1 MSLSSNRRIALNTIY
16 MYVRLFVTAAIGLY
30 TSRVVLLVL
39 GISDYGLF
47 NIVGGVIALFTFIT
61 GSLGISTSRFL
72 NAEMGRANGDVN
84 RIFNINLLLHL
95 SYAVFFLLLAE
106 TIGLWYV
113 YHQLVFPEGRLND
126 ALFVYQISI
135 FTCCIGLFSTP
146 YSSLFVAKEKFG
158 FQATLDIV
166 NSLIRLFCVIALQKY
181 SGNSL
186 RAYTMIMSLTTVNSF
201 VVYYYFAHKKWSD
214 IVRFRLVH
222 GWSNYKP
229 VISFGSWNLLTTSS
243 IMMRNTGSDLIVN
256 SFFGT
261 AINGVF
267 AIGKIVFTQITSF
280 SQNFDGVS
288 APQIIQ
294 NYNSGD
300 KDRCY
305 YIVNKVGRFDLLL
318 FEVALFPIWIELEF
332 LLKLWLKTVPS
343 GVVILCKLNLIMAS
357 VALSCGGLIPLINAS
372 GKVKYFDAATSI
384 CYLLCLPLGY
394 MMFLMGLPS
403 YTILVLF
410 IIADIFVRII
420 HLVLLSRILGFNS
433 IRYVREAYSRP
444 IVVAFFMCVFLF
456 AYSYLDVHTAFC
468 RIVAICCSFLL
479 SSLCVFF
486 LGLTASERLKF
497 CKMVQSRFRTT

>member
-1 MSLSSNRRIALNTIY
+1 MILSPNRRIALNTIY
-16 MYVRLFVTAAIGLY
+16 MYVRLFVTAVIGLY

-47 NIVGGVIALFTFIT
+47 NIVGGVIVLFTFIT

-95 SYAVFFLLLAE
+95 CYAVLFLLLVE

-113 YHQLVFPEGRLND
+113 CYQLVIPQGKLSD

-135 FTCCIGLFSTP
+135 FTCCIGIFSTP
-146 YSSLFVAKEKFG
+146 YSSLFVAKEKFA

-166 NSLIRLFCVIALQKY
+166 NSLIRLFSVIALQKY

-186 RAYTMIMSLTTVNSF
+186 RAYSLIMSLTTVSSF
-201 VVYYYFAHKKWSD
+201 VVYYYLAHKRWSD
-214 IVRFRLVH
+214 IVRFRLVY
-222 GWSNYKP
+222 GWTNYKS

-267 AIGKIVFTQITSF
+267 AIGKMVFTQIISF

-300 KDRCY
+300 KGRCY

-332 LLKLWLKTVPS
+332 LLNIWLKTVPS

-372 GKVKYFDAATSI
+372 GKVKYFDTVTSI

-394 MMFLMGLPS
+394 MMFSMGLPS

-420 HLVLLSRILGFNS
+420 HLVFLSRILGFDS
-433 IRYVREAYSRP
+433 VRYVREAYFRP
-444 IVVAFFMCVFLF
+444 ILVAILMCIVLY
-456 AYSYLDVHTAFC
+456 AYSFLDVHTAFW
-468 RIVAICCSFLL
+468 RIVAICCCFLL
-479 SSLCVFF
+479 SSLFVFF
-486 LGLTASERLKF
+486 LGLTASERAKLYRI
-497 CKMVQSRFRTT
+497 VQSRCRTT